1 MASHEVPVGGQP
13 GGTVT
18 LAFTDMEGSTRLL
31 QALGDRYSGVLA
43 EHHRLLRD
51 AFALHGGV
59 ERGSAGDGLYF
70 VFPTA
75 RSAVLAA
82 VEGQLAIG
90 AHAWPDGIAIRDR
103 MGLHTGEP
111 RAASEGYGLDV
122 HRAARI
128 CAAGHGRQILIS
140 QTTRSLAAWGGA
152 AHAAGGA
159 SAGVTPAPKRG
170 FGAVAGLD
178 AGPRRSARGRR
189 CFRRTKTAESAALSI
204 AAIHSRALWPLD
216 RDWLS
221 TVQGVRAW
229 SAGPNALRSPDPAP
243 ISPR

>member
-1 MASHEVPVGGQP
+1 
-13 GGTVT
+13 
-18 LAFTDMEGSTRLL
+18 MEGSTRLL

-111 RAASEGYGLDV
+111 RAASEGYVGLDV

-128 CAAGHGRQILIS
+128 CAAGHGGQILIS

-170 FGAVAGLD
+170 FGAVAGARRGAAPVGSRPALFPTHQNGGIGRSLD
-178 AGPRRSARGRR
+178 CCHPLEGPLAIGPRLAEHGSGR
-189 CFRRTKTAESAALSI
+189 
-204 AAIHSRALWPLD
+204 P
-216 RDWLS
+216 
-221 TVQGVRAW
+221 
-229 SAGPNALRSPDPAP
+229 GPVGGA
-243 ISPR
+243 